1 MKTILAFLLCLVAA
15 AITSAATPMDE
26 IEGLL
31 AYIKGLDQ
39 ATFIRNGTAYSPV
52 QAEAHLRMKWNN
64 TKAHV
69 KTAEDFIEL
78 CASKS
83 SMTGKSYLIR
93 FADGRT
99 VEAGVALKEQLGI
112 LRKPNSSGS

>member
-1 MKTILAFLLCLVAA
+1 MKTIFGVLVCLVAA
-15 AITSAATPMDE
+15 TITSAATPTDE

-31 AYIKGLDQ
+31 AYVKGLDQ

-64 TKAHV
+64 AKEHV

-93 FADGRT
+93 FGDGRA
-99 VEAGVALKEQLGI
+99 VEAGVALKEQLEN
-112 LRKPNSSGS
+112 LRKPNP

>member
-1 MKTILAFLLCLVAA
+1 MKTILAVLLCFVAA
-15 AITSAATPMDE
+15 AITSAATPTDE

-31 AYIKGLDQ
+31 TYIKGLDQ
-39 ATFIRNGTAYSPV
+39 ATFIRNGTPYSPV

-64 TKAHV
+64 AKGHV

-83 SMTGKSYLIR
+83 SMSGKSYLIR
-93 FADGRT
+93 FGDGRT
-99 VEAGVALKEQLGI
+99 VEASVALKEQLEN
-112 LRKPNSSGS
+112 LRKPSPSGS